1 MRIIQF
7 NHKTAT
13 NLLKKS
19 VAEYWMQDK
28 DAWLK
33 FTDGSVL
40 CIHAINPTW
49 KTYIDLRERER
60 NNYGTGFSDNNDT
73 LLYHTSEGEG
83 RLFMARG
90 VSLEFDAV
98 CYYYNDQFDYVTRK
112 YIHVI
117 EFHYYEKGEEW
128 Q

>member
-1 MRIIQF
+1 MQIIQF
-7 NHKTAT
+7 NHKTTA

-40 CIHAINPTW
+40 CIHALNPTW
-49 KTYIDLRERER
+49 KTYVDLRERGQ
-60 NNYGTGFSDNNDT
+60 NNDGNGFSDNNDT
-73 LLYHTSEGEG
+73 LLYHTSEGEE

-98 CYYYNDQFDYVTRK
+98 YYYYKDQLDYVTRD
-112 YIHVI
+112 YIPVI
-117 EFHYYEKGEEW
+117 EFHYYENGETW

>member
-1 MRIIQF
+1 MQIIQF
-7 NHKTAT
+7 NHKTVA
-13 NLLKKS
+13 NLLKKN
-19 VAEYWMQDK
+19 VAEYWLQDK

-40 CIHAINPTW
+40 CIHALNPTW
-49 KTYIDLRERER
+49 KTYVDLRERGQD
-60 NNYGTGFSDNNDT
+60 NYGNGFSDNNDT
-73 LLYHTSEGEG
+73 LLYHTSEGEE

-90 VSLEFDAV
+90 VSLEFNAV
-98 CYYYNDQFDYVTRK
+98 YYYYKDQLDYVTRK

-117 EFHYYEKGEEW
+117 EFHYYKKGEEW